1 MMNTVSYGIGGYLPD
16 HPNGNITARTVDNG
30 DGTATRTTYDGT
42 GQVSD
47 EVTFTFPFTPDPVLP
62 TVADEVAELR
72 ATVAELLTIIEGT

>member
-1 MMNTVSYGIGGYLPD
+1 MMDTVNYGIGGFLPD

-47 EVTFTFPFTPDPVLP
+47 EVTFPFTPDPVLP
-62 TVADEVAELR
+62 TAADEVAELR
-72 ATVAELLTIIEGT
+72 ATVAELLAIIEGT

>member
-1 MMNTVSYGIGGYLPD
+1 MMNTVSYGIGGFMPD

-47 EVTFTFPFTPDPVLP
+47 EVTFPFTPDPVPP
-62 TVADEVAELR
+62 TLDEEVAELR